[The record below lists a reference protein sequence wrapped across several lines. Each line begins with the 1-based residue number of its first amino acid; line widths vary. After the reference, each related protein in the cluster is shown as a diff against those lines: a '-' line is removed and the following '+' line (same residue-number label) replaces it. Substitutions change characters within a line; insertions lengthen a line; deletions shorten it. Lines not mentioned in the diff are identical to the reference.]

1 MKKILFALTFSLFL
15 PHIIFAQTKTEAQEI
30 FAKSTNYVNDFEK
43 ILTSSQIKNLNDFLK
58 TGETKTKTKITIVTV
73 SSVAPYTN
81 LSDYSA
87 DFEKYLV
94 SNLKIDSSILIV
106 LSKQLRQIQIQ
117 GVNKLRPKMSDQ
129 EIKDIVSAY
138 VLPELKKGDYY
149 KALQEGT
156 TQLIKKLE

>member
-1 MKKILFALTFSLFL
+1 MKKIVLVVTFVLLL
-15 PHIIFAQTKTEAQEI
+15 PAMVIAQTKTETPDV

-43 ILTSSQIKNLNDFLK
+43 ILTSSQTKNLSDFLK
-58 TGETKTKTKITIVTV
+58 AGETKTKTKITIVTL
-73 SSVAPYTN
+73 SSIAPYTN
-81 LSDYSA
+81 LTDYSS
-87 DFEKYLV
+87 DLEQYLV
-94 SNLKIDSSILIV
+94 SKLKIDSSILIV

-149 KALQEGT
+149 KALQEGSI
-156 TQLIKKLE
+156 QLIKKLE